1 MEPIDMTDA
10 AIGWGLIGVAAL
22 LCYFGS
28 GLVTRFLVREIGASL
43 AQRRRERELVQ
54 DELDER
60 FRQELLHIL
69 ASERGEDEPPA
80 LTKR

>member
-1 MEPIDMTDA
+1 MESIDTTDA

-28 GLVTRFLVREIGASL
+28 GFVTRFLVREIGASL
-43 AQRRRERELVQ
+43 AQRRRERERIQ

-60 FRQELLHIL
+60 LRQELLEIV
-69 ASERGEDEPPA
+69 ANERRDG
-80 LTKR
+80 